1 MALSQSALSPSAVSE
16 LLEAFRAGQGVDL
29 IRESVRMV
37 LQELIEAE
45 AAEVI
50 GAARYERTTT
60 RTTQRNGHRDRQ
72 LSTQAGDVSLR
83 IPKLRQGAFFP
94 VILEPRRRIDQ
105 ALHAVVMEAYVHGV
119 STRSVD
125 DLVAALGIDAG
136 ISKSEVSRICAGLD
150 EAVGAFRTRT
160 LGHTTF
166 PYVYLDATYLH
177 VREASLGQVVSK
189 AVVVATGITATGGRE
204 VLGLAVGDSE
214 EETFWRAFL
223 TDLRSR
229 GLSGVRLVIS
239 DQHAGLVAALRRCFQ
254 GAAHQRCRVH
264 FARNLLALIPKSH
277 KDMVAALFR
286 TIFAQPNR
294 DAVWAAWEEV
304 RDQLVKTFPKVG
316 PLMDAAKAEVLAFTA
331 FPKAHWIKIWSN
343 NPLERINKE
352 IKRRSRVVGIFP
364 NEDAVIRLVGAVLA
378 DAHDEWQVHDR
389 RYLSEASMALL
400 RPDRDTESAA
410 LTSGP

>member
-1 MALSQSALSPSAVSE
+1 MALSQSAVSE
-16 LLEAFRAGQGVDL
+16 LLEAFRAGQGLDL

-45 AAEVI
+45 ATEVI

-72 LSTQAGDVSLR
+72 LSTQAGDVSLQ

-119 STRSVD
+119 STRAVD

-150 EAVGAFRTRT
+150 ETVGAFRSRT
-160 LGHTTF
+160 LGHTSF
-166 PYVYLDATYLH
+166 AYVYLDATYLH
-177 VREASLGQVVSK
+177 VRETRLGQVVSK
-189 AVVVATGITATGGRE
+189 AVVVATGITASGARE

-223 TDLRSR
+223 TDLRGR

-239 DQHAGLVAALRRCFQ
+239 DQHAGLVAALRRCLQ
-254 GAAHQRCRVH
+254 GVAHQRCRVH

-286 TIFAQPNR
+286 TIFAQPDR
-294 DAVWAAWEEV
+294 DAVSQVWEEV
-304 RDQLVKTFPKVG
+304 RAQLVKTFPKVG
-316 PLMDAAKAEVLAFTA
+316 PLMDAAKVEVLAFTA

-400 RPDRDTESAA
+400 PPDRDTGSAA
-410 LTSGP
+410 ITSGP